1 MLLLLCLMTRNI
13 TETLLEHELWSPN
26 VQGYFLPFTSK
37 ATLFHRYIFIRY
49 SSKNSALLL
58 YILSDSESG
67 LVHRCC
73 LSVCLLQKCKKTQ
86 FSQKLSSLELWCLL
100 TTYSKSYMGFSK
112 NRIHK
117 IQDGWD
123 LPSCKP
129 VLILIISPQSSCHSV
144 PVYEILS
151 KSDHPEQKKWRHVDF
166 RDGGCQPSWILGV
179 W

>member
-1 MLLLLCLMTRNI
+1 M
-13 TETLLEHELWSPN
+13 
-26 VQGYFLPFTSK
+26 Q
-37 ATLFHRYIFIRY
+37 
-49 SSKNSALLL
+49 
-58 YILSDSESG
+58 
-67 LVHRCC
+67 
-73 LSVCLLQKCKKTQ
+73 KTQ

-123 LPSCKP
+123 LPSWKP

-151 KSDHPEQKKWRHVDF
+151 KSDHPRQKKWRHVDF
-166 RDGGCQPSWILGV
+166 RDGWSPILDFRGPV
-179 W
+179 MGSLKSPCATSYRSSIDTVALNCLVFEKIAFFCTWRQIESQTNRQTDKRTNRWTAPMH